1 MPSPK
6 TTPVAWPD
14 DFHNLPTPPR
24 GTRIPYESGKVRAAA
39 PVAEPRPDP
48 RREQDD
54 PPSDST
60 SGIRYAGLPVAHV
73 DEVTANLTSDPR
85 RDE

>member
-24 GTRIPYESGKVRAAA
+24 GTRIPYESGKHRAARLA
-39 PVAEPRPDP
+39 PEPRVDP

-54 PPSDST
+54 PPSDRT
-60 SGIRYAGLPVAHV
+60 SGIRYAGLPVANV
-73 DEVTANLTSDPR
+73 DEVTADLTLDPR